1 MNRFTRLLIIL
12 AMFPVYIVQAQTFNA
27 ECATGQLL
35 KYRVLTS
42 DPTAVALIGYDGI
55 IAGPISLPSSVA
67 YGGKEYTVKE
77 IRDHAF
83 FHCSNLTGSLVIPN
97 NVTSLGSYAFCYCC
111 GFDSLIL
118 NDELTS
124 IGKYAFVQCSGFTGA
139 LDIPD
144 NVTIIGENAFQ
155 GCSSLNEITIGE
167 KVRSIKKCTFQDCAS
182 LTKLTNNATACLEIG
197 ENAFYGCHHLS
208 DTIVLTNSVIS
219 IGQRAFG
226 YCKALKHIV
235 IGNELTTIHDYT
247 FEQCEGLTGNFII
260 PDKVTSIG
268 KNAFNGCSSLT
279 EITIGEKVTAIG
291 EGAFQ
296 HCEGLTGKLSIPDK
310 VTVIGKQAFQGCSGL
325 TEITIGENV
334 STIGEEAFQHC
345 EGLRG
350 KLSIPDK
357 VTTIG
362 KNAFNGCSGL
372 IEITIGS
379 SVNAIKEGAFQDCHN
394 LSKVIYNAKKCNEI
408 VFDDDEGISIFH
420 GCDSL
425 QKLVIGSS
433 VTAIPANAFR
443 FCDALS
449 DTLSIP
455 YNITTI
461 GKKAFE
467 GCSGFSAV
475 FVTASNPPTVGDS
488 AFVNFNP
495 ETPLFVLCE
504 KREAYQQAT
513 GWNVFDT
520 IHEGIIYSINLST
533 DEEMGSVSIIDRPID
548 CGDTKKAKVE
558 ATAHDHYRFKNWK
571 INGEDKPND
580 TIPIYSFTLDKDYDL
595 VAIFKP
601 KKVRIVV
608 NIEPEI
614 GGTVPPLTSVYY
626 KDNVELTAISDPCYH
641 FIGWRYNDEIVSTE
655 ETYYFEAIEEDY
667 TFTAVFEA
675 NPISITTLVES
686 AEFGSVT
693 GTDVYPCG
701 DRITVSAMANEGY
714 RFVTWRENGNDISNL
729 ENYSFI
735 PTRDRVLV
743 AIFEIFTYQI
753 EAFAFPLYAGEVTG
767 SGKYLP
773 NESVTLTATGR
784 EGSNFV
790 CWAENGNIIS
800 TESSITIVADSD
812 KKYQAWF
819 EFTGVDENQAGFDI
833 YPNPNTGLV
842 NIKGSD
848 IQEIKIFNVLGLMVN
863 NVTHIDKE
871 EIQLDLTHC
880 ASGIYTILIVTQDK
894 SFSRKIIKE

>member
-1 MNRFTRLLIIL
+1 M
-12 AMFPVYIVQAQTFNA
+12 
-27 ECATGQLL
+27 
-35 KYRVLTS
+35 
-42 DPTAVALIGYDGI
+42 
-55 IAGPISLPSSVA
+55 
-67 YGGKEYTVKE
+67 
-77 IRDHAF
+77 
-83 FHCSNLTGSLVIPN
+83 
-97 NVTSLGSYAFCYCC
+97 
-111 GFDSLIL
+111 
-118 NDELTS
+118 TS
-124 IGKYAFVQCSGFTGA
+124 IGKYAFK
-139 LDIPD
+139 
-144 NVTIIGENAFQ
+144 
-155 GCSSLNEITIGE
+155 GCSSL
-167 KVRSIKKCTFQDCAS
+167 S
-182 LTKLTNNATACLEIG
+182 
-197 ENAFYGCHHLS
+197 
-208 DTIVLTNSVIS
+208 
-219 IGQRAFG
+219 
-226 YCKALKHIV
+226 
-235 IGNELTTIHDYT
+235 
-247 FEQCEGLTGNFII
+247 
-260 PDKVTSIG
+260 
-268 KNAFNGCSSLT
+268 

-296 HCEGLTGKLSIPDK
+296 HCEGLTGKLSIPDE
-310 VTVIGKQAFQGCSGL
+310 VTVIGMQAFQGCSGL

-334 STIGEEAFQHC
+334 ATIGEDAFQHC
-345 EGLRG
+345 AGLTG

-362 KNAFNGCSGL
+362 KNAFSGCYGL
-372 IEITIGS
+372 NEITIGN

-394 LSKVIYNAKKCNEI
+394 LSKVIYNAQKCNEI
-408 VFDDDEGISIFH
+408 VFDEDEGISIFH

-433 VTAIPANAFR
+433 VTAIPENAFR
-443 FCDALS
+443 LCNALS

-455 YNITTI
+455 YHITTI

-488 AFVNFNP
+488 AFVNFDP
-495 ETPLFVLCE
+495 EMPLFVLCE

-533 DEEMGSVSIIDRPID
+533 DEEMGTVSIIDRPVD
-548 CGDTKKAKVE
+548 CGDTIKAEVKAVANE
-558 ATAHDHYRFKNWK
+558 HYLFKNWI
-571 INGEDKPND
+571 INGVNKPND
-580 TIPIYSFTLDKDYDL
+580 TIPNYSFTLNRDYDL
-595 VAIFKP
+595 VAIFEP
-601 KKVRIVV
+601 KKVNIVV

-614 GGTVPPLTSVYY
+614 GGMVPLTTVHY
-626 KDNVELTAISDPCYH
+626 KYNVELTAIPDPCYH
-641 FIGWRYNDEIVSTE
+641 FLGWKYNDEIVSTE
-655 ETYYFEAIEEDY
+655 ETHYFEAMEEDY

-693 GTDVYPCG
+693 GTDIYPCG

-743 AIFEIFTYQI
+743 AIFEVFTYQI

-773 NESVTLTATGR
+773 NESVTLTAIGR

-790 CWAENGNIIS
+790 CWTENGNTIS
-800 TESSITIVADSD
+800 TESSITVVADSD

-819 EFTGVDENQAGFDI
+819 EFTGVDENQTEFDI
-833 YPNPNTGLV
+833 YPNPNMGIV

-848 IQEIKIFNVLGLMVN
+848 MQEIKIFNALGLMVN
-863 NVTHIDKE
+863 NVTHIDRE

-880 ASGIYTILIVTQDK
+880 ASGIYTILVVTQDK
-894 SFSRKIIKE
+894 AFSRKIIKE